1 MAFQYGMLMRLSIM
15 LLALLVPAAT
25 SVVATARASARHGG
39 ADDGKAAM
47 AKPNCTAKCGNVTI
61 PYPFGIGHGCYF
73 GPRFKITCDDGSTEP
88 RLMTTL
94 VPVTKISLEEG
105 ELQTEQFVN
114 RDCYDRQGNPND
126 TEDQSKGGLR
136 VIPPYTIS
144 GAKNSMFVIG
154 CDTYAKFYGSRGG
167 DQNYITGCISEC
179 DYDIS
184 INAFDKEDPCSG
196 VGCCETK
203 IPPLLNNLSLLVGSF
218 KNHTRVW
225 DFNPCGYAFV
235 VQKDIF
241 TFSNTS
247 FQQLRNTARLPLVL
261 DWQIGEADCKYA
273 MENGT
278 YACKGNSTCLDR
290 PTGYICVCKTGFQG
304 NPYLPDGCQDIDECA
319 TSNATLCEH
328 GKCKNIPGNYT
339 CECDSGY
346 QVVDKIKC
354 IKDQENSKFWKIL
367 LGASGG
373 FLLLLVGSLWIYWG
387 MQRRKFIKL
396 KEKYF
401 KENGGLLLQQQLASQ
416 GGSMETTKLFTTE
429 ELEKATNNYHE
440 SRILGEGG
448 YGTVYKGILP
458 DKSVVAIKKSKVN
471 GAPSQ
476 SDVFINEVIVLSQI
490 KHRNVVRLLGCC
502 LETPAP
508 LLVYEFIVEG
518 TLSEHIHKK
527 NGKRSSLSWELR
539 LNIATEAA
547 GALAYLHSSALM
559 QIIHRDVK
567 ATNVLL
573 DEHYTAKVSDF
584 GASRLIPLDQTQLT
598 TLVQGTFGYLDPE
611 YFLTN
616 QLTEK
621 SDVYSFGVVLME
633 LLTSKVALSF
643 ARPEEDRNL
652 ANFFVRFMEED
663 RLNEV
668 LDDDI
673 VNERNIET
681 LKKVAEVAKRCVR
694 LKGQD
699 RPSMK
704 EVAMELEGMRLT
716 PKQPRGKAEVSSP
729 EDTEYLHGSAMNSD
743 AYFVDVRGD
752 FDSRGATIG
761 STSGYDSM
769 QIQMVMPHDGL

>member
-1 MAFQYGMLMRLSIM
+1 M
-15 LLALLVPAAT
+15 ALLGSMLIIVHLSMVVLFGAAIFT
-25 SVVATARASARHGG
+25 PI
-39 ADDGKAAM
+39 AAAAQALLPQ
-47 AKPNCTAKCGNVTI
+47 AKPGCPEKCGNLTI
-61 PYPFGIGHGCYF
+61 PYPFGIGDGCYLRPEF
-73 GPRFKITCDDGSTEP
+73 DITCSQSSTHPTYLTRTNRVSITNFNFDEA
-88 RLMTTL
+88 
-94 VPVTKISLEEG
+94 
-105 ELQTEQFVN
+105 ELQIAHAAAYRCHDARGN
-114 RDCYDRQGNPND
+114 IIPSNSSSDRVYY
-126 TEDQSKGGLR
+126 LML
-136 VIPPYTIS
+136 PPLYTIS
-144 GAKNSMFVIG
+144 DTKNKLFVIG
-154 CDTYAKFYGSRGG
+154 CETFALLDMGIADELTLGYSVAACGPILTSSDKVPDT
-167 DQNYITGCISEC
+167 
-179 DYDIS
+179 
-184 INAFDKEDPCSG
+184 CSG
-196 VGCCETK
+196 VGCTK
-203 IPPLLNNLSLLVGSF
+203 SGLVGGLVSLEITMINYSLSGQNGF
-218 KNHTRVW
+218 YEKY
-225 DFNPCGYAFV
+225 PCSYAFLV
-235 VQKDIF
+235 EDSKF
-241 TFSNTS
+241 NYSPSTS
-247 FQQLRNTARLPLVL
+247 FQQLSNNKQLPVVINWEVG
-261 DWQIGEADCKYA
+261 DEPCDVVEKS
-273 MENGT
+273 NNSS
-278 YACKGNSTCLDR
+278 CKGNSKCVDR
-290 PTGYICVCKTGFQG
+290 SIVPGKPGYICKCLDGYHG
-304 NPYLPDGCQDIDECA
+304 NPYLTDGCQDINECE
-319 TSNATLCEH
+319 TLSSNPCNNGTCH
-328 GKCKNIPGNYT
+328 NVDGSYNCKCNSGYRNQDPKTCIPGTKNT
-339 CECDSGY
+339 AL
-346 QVVDKIKC
+346 KI
-354 IKDQENSKFWKIL
+354 S

-567 ATNVLL
+567 ATNILL

-598 TLVQGTFGYLDPE
+598 TLVQGTLGYLDPE

-704 EVAMELEGMRLT
+704 EVAMELEGMRVT
-716 PKQPRGKAEVSSP
+716 PKQPWGKAEVSSP
-729 EDTEYLHGSAMNSD
+729 KDTEYLLGSAMNSD

-761 STSGYDSM
+761 TTSG
-769 QIQMVMPHDGL
+769 